1 MTETTKRII
10 QLKEKMGLN
19 DHQLEIGAGLKPA
32 FLQAWKNGKK
42 NSKGEIV
49 EVKPS
54 TDSITKLARYFNVSA
69 DYLLC
74 LTDEPKPLE
83 SRELKQRD
91 YSVPAIVGEMP
102 DLFREQRFVNTAK
115 VYNELPDLY
124 RDRMYEYIV
133 TVAVNLGI
141 NVAKVIGSS
150 RL

>member
-1 MTETTKRII
+1 MTETTKRILDLM
-10 QLKEKMGLN
+10 QKNSLN
-19 DHQLEIGAGLKPA
+19 AHQLEVAVSLPNASVQSWVKGKKR
-32 FLQAWKNGKK
+32 KNG
-42 NSKGEIV
+42 EIA
-49 EVKPS
+49 ETTPS
-54 TDSITKLARYFNVSA
+54 SETITKLARYFNVSA

-74 LTDEPKPLE
+74 LTDKTKPLE
-83 SRELKQRD
+83 SRELKQMD

>member
-74 LTDEPKPLE
+74 LTDVPTPLE
-83 SRELKQRD
+83 NRE
-91 YSVPAIVGEMP
+91 IVE
-102 DLFREQRFVNTAK
+102 RQTTALST
-115 VYNELPDLY
+115 ELAELSHD
-124 RDRMYEYIV
+124 E
-133 TVAVNLGI
+133 NFI
-141 NVAKVIGSS
+141 NVAKLYKAMPQGDKRGIYAYVCGLAQGIGLNIQQILRS
-150 RL
+150 

>member
-1 MTETTKRII
+1 MTTLDRIKI
-10 QLKEKMGLN
+10 LCKEKKMN
-19 DHQLEIGAGLKPA
+19 ITSLE
-32 FLQAWKNGKK
+32 KK
-42 NSKGEIV
+42 CGFSQNSIV
-49 EVKPS
+49 KWAKTSPS
-54 TDSITKLARYFNVSA
+54 VDKIICVARYFNVSA

-83 SRELKQRD
+83 SRELKQID

-115 VYNELPDLY
+115 VYNELPDEY
-124 RDRMYEYIV
+124 RERMYEYIV